1 MLTWLKAIDGSQLG
15 IIFMALT
22 ALTLWLGDKADP
34 HIKGSPYERPMVD
47 FEKAGSVT
55 EAAKYLRVVEE
66 ADPDAQSKLGT
77 ALRWDY
83 LFLLCYPVMIA
94 VGCLIVI
101 NFLEG
106 KKMWGVTLGLFL
118 MALQPLAALFDA
130 VENYALLRILSG
142 PIANPWPQLAYW
154 FATAK
159 FIIIFAGLGYMV
171 IYGPL
176 ALIWAKA
183 KGY

>member
-1 MLTWLKAIDGSQLG
+1 MLEWLKAVDCSQLG
-15 IIFMALT
+15 IIFMVLT
-22 ALTLWLGDKADP
+22 VLTLWAGNKADP
-34 HIKGSPYERPMVD
+34 QIEGSPYKRPMVD
-47 FEKAGSVT
+47 FEKAGGVT
-55 EAAKYLRVVEE
+55 EVEEYLRTVEK
-66 ADPDAQSKLGT
+66 ADPDARSKLGT

-83 LFLLCYPVMIA
+83 LFLLIYPVMIA
-94 VGCLIVI
+94 AGCLIVI
-101 NFLEG
+101 SFLEG
-106 KKMWGVTLGLFL
+106 KKLWGVTLGFIL

-142 PIANPWPQLAYW
+142 PVSSPWPQIANW

-159 FIIIFAGLGYMV
+159 FGIIFAGLGYMV

-183 KGY
+183 AGQ